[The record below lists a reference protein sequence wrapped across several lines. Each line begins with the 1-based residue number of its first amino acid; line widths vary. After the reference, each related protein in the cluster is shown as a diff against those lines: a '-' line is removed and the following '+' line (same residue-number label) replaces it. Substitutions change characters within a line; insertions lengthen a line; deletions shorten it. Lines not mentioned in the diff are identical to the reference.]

1 MDVSLVILFIAGL
14 IFTDR
19 IKTGELYQRIAL
31 GEGLRVYFICS
42 AIKGAQAFAPAYC
55 HQGQICP
62 LLCNQIA
69 FKRLA
74 RWADALNKAR

>member
-1 MDVSLVILFIAGL
+1 MAVSLVILFIASL

-19 IKTGELYQRIAL
+19 IKTGGLYQRIEL
-31 GEGLRVYFICS
+31 GEGLCEYFICS
-42 AIKGAQAFAPAYC
+42 TIKGPQASTPVCC
-55 HQGQICP
+55 HQGKKRL

-74 RWADALNKAR
+74 QWADVLNKVR

>member
-19 IKTGELYQRIAL
+19 IKTGELYQWIAL

-42 AIKGAQAFAPAYC
+42 AIKGAQAFAPASC
-55 HQGQICP
+55 HQGQYAHYGVI
-62 LLCNQIA
+62 
-69 FKRLA
+69 K
-74 RWADALNKAR
+74 

>member
-55 HQGQICP
+55 HQGHWCP
-62 LLCNQIA
+62 LRRNQIA

-74 RWADALNKAR
+74 QWADALNKAR